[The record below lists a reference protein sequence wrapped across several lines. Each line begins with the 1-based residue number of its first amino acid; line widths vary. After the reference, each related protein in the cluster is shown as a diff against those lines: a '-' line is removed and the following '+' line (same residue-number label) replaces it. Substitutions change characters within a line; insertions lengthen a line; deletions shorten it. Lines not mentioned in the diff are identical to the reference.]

1 METDQ
6 FQHQMLHDELP
17 VDDKLK
23 FISITRSIIY
33 ELDADPVKKHSIVD
47 LHHKYNIRRRRLYD
61 LVNVFAA
68 VGCATR
74 ESSTIVLWN
83 GTQQILPNLFQE
95 RTKRGIIN
103 SFSTLRQLFPSSDC
117 VGLASL
123 SMALLMMFPAIG
135 IFIIN
140 LRQLSSF
147 FASETHKFKT
157 TLCKLY
163 QITLILGALG
173 ITAKTEQPCEV
184 CLNPPFTQIIFEPQ
198 SLAPERMFA
207 IQNIINTPYLSEQD
221 LQKRRE
227 EFTFAISQK
236 VK

>member
-6 FQHQMLHDELP
+6 FQLQMLDPELP
-17 VDDKLK
+17 VDDKFK
-23 FISITRSIIY
+23 FTSIIRSIIY

-47 LHHKYNIRRRRLYD
+47 LHHKYNIRQRRLYD
-61 LVNVFAA
+61 LVNVFVA

-95 RTKRGIIN
+95 RTKRGITN
-103 SFSTLRQLFPSSDC
+103 PFFTLRQLFPSSDC

-123 SMALLMMFPAIG
+123 AMALLMMFPAMG
-135 IFIIN
+135 IFNIN
-140 LRQLSSF
+140 LRQFSSF
-147 FASETHKFKT
+147 FASETHKSKT

-163 QITLILGALG
+163 QVTLILGALG
-173 ITAKTEQPCEV
+173 ITAKTERPCEV
-184 CLNPPFTQIIFEPQ
+184 CLKQPFTQIIFKPQ
-198 SLAPERMFA
+198 SLAPERIFA
-207 IQNIINTPYLSEQD
+207 IENIINSSCLSDRD

-227 EFTFAISQK
+227 AFTFATSQK
-236 VK
+236 TK